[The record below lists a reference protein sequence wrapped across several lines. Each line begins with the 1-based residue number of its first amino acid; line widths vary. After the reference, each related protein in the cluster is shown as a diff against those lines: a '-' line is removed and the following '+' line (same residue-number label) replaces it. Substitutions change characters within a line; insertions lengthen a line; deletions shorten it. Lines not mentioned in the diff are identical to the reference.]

1 MTRCGVFIRERKIFG
16 QSSVKTNMR
25 RCGWLQK
32 AVIHFSL
39 ALAALVLLQGC
50 GQHLTDSNLKQ
61 VRPEMSPKEVESILG
76 QPARIEK
83 FQMEVQTH
91 KPVLDGVRYYYEQDG
106 QTIALHFVDGKLI
119 SQVPTWGGKDA
130 GQPAK

>member
-1 MTRCGVFIRERKIFG
+1 MPDPLRAIIGDARNTRFWKTVSFFPVF
-16 QSSVKTNMR
+16 
-25 RCGWLQK
+25 
-32 AVIHFSL
+32 
-39 ALAALVLLQGC
+39 LAAVALLAGC
-50 GQHLTDSNLKQ
+50 SQHLTDANFKQ

-106 QTIALHFVDGKLI
+106 KTIALHFVDGKLI
-119 SQVPTWGGKDA
+119 SQVPTPDGKEV
-130 GQPAK
+130 GQPVK